1 MQRFS
6 NCSAI
11 LSRTALHVESFAD
24 QLHCYQDVQEAERLE
39 AERLEAERL
48 EADRRKAEQDA
59 ELLRKRLQAQQEAL
73 KLQVCSDS
81 EVAAIHEPFAI
92 FHQFSLEFFLSP
104 L

>member
-24 QLHCYQDVQEAERLE
+24 QLHFCQDVLDAQEAERLE
-39 AERLEAERL
+39 AARKE
-48 EADRRKAEQDA
+48 EADRLKAEQEA

-73 KLQVCSDS
+73 RLQVCSNS
-81 EVAAIHEPFAI
+81 QVAASHESFAI
-92 FHQFSLEFFLSP
+92 FHQFSLDFFLSP